1 MKAGSSSLMSSLFA
15 RLALILLGTLALAH
29 ALTYLAILRER
40 GDLAQTMM
48 LGYLGRD
55 VAASVAVL
63 DRVPAEERA
72 QWLPRLERQNYR
84 YRLERAAS
92 APAPAGELPQRLSAV
107 VVSQLGAERVGA
119 MSQDPDGWQ
128 LALRLADGTPLTL
141 SLTPPR
147 LSVSPGTLALLALQF
162 VVLALAAWWAV
173 RLATRP
179 LTRLADAAE
188 ALGSGSPAAPLPEDG
203 PHEVAHAARAFNTMQ
218 QRIAGHTAERVH
230 TLAAISHDLQTPL
243 TRLRLRAER
252 VPEAELRDKLLA
264 DLNAMAALVR
274 DGLAY
279 ARTDHAAQ
287 ESPCAVDLD
296 ALLDSLVC
304 ERTDA
309 GERAR
314 LQGRLGAPLV
324 TRPQALR
331 RVVDNLL
338 DNAIKFGGEAEV
350 VVEHD
355 ERQVVIGVRDRGP
368 GIAPGQ
374 LEAVLQ
380 PFVREEPSRN
390 RDTGGTGLGLSIAQR
405 LTAALGGELR
415 LRNRDGGGL
424 EARVVLPRNLRSP

>member
-1 MKAGSSSLMSSLFA
+1 MFSSLFA

-29 ALTYLAILRER
+29 ALTYVAILRER

-84 YRLERAAS
+84 YRLERS
-92 APAPAGELPQRLSAV
+92 APAPAPEGELPQRLSAV
-107 VVSQLGAERVGA
+107 VASQLGADRVGP
-119 MSQDPDGWQ
+119 MSQDTGGWQ
-128 LALRLADGTPLTL
+128 LPLRLADGSPLTL
-141 SLTPPR
+141 SLTPPQ
-147 LSVSPGTLALLALQF
+147 LGVSAGTLALLALQF
-162 VVLALAAWWAV
+162 AVLALAAWWAV

-179 LTRLADAAE
+179 LTRLADAAD
-188 ALGSGSPAAPLPEDG
+188 ALGGNTATARLPEDG
-203 PHEVAHAARAFNTMQ
+203 PREVAHAAHAFNTMQ
-218 QRIAGHTAERVH
+218 QRIAQHIAERVH

-243 TRLRLRAER
+243 TRLRLRAEQ
-252 VPEAELRDKLLA
+252 VADDELRDKLLA
-264 DLNAMAALVR
+264 DLAAMSSLVR
-274 DGLAY
+274 EGLAY

-287 ESPCAVDLD
+287 EVPCAVDLD

-309 GERAR
+309 GHSAHLE
-314 LQGRLGAPLV
+314 GRLGTPLV

-338 DNAIKFGGEAEV
+338 DNAIKFGGSAQV

-355 ERQVVIGVRDRGP
+355 AHRVHIGVRDRGP
-368 GIAPGQ
+368 GIAPEQ
-374 LEAVLQ
+374 LDAVLQ
-380 PFVREEPSRN
+380 PFVRGEPSRN
-390 RDTGGTGLGLSIAQR
+390 RDTGGTGLGLSIAHR
-405 LTAALGGELR
+405 LAQALRGRLR
-415 LRNRDGGGL
+415 LMNREGGGL
-424 EARVVLPRNLRSP
+424 DAWVDLPIHHADGQ